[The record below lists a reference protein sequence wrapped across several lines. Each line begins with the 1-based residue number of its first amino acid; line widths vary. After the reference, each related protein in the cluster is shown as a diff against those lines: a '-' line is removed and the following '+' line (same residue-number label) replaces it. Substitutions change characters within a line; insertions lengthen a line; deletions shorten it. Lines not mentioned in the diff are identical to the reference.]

1 MDAPD
6 ILEEILA
13 HHGVKGMQWG
23 VRRARSRSSDV
34 SVVDKK
40 KKLKTYGG
48 KGRPAHSDAVVARTH
63 GQVAKKSGF
72 KALSNADLRA
82 YNERLNLEQNARRLS
97 ENDKSRGRQMVNKM
111 IGKNAP
117 KAIDVGAKTAMKT
130 KPAKKIMKK
139 GAKAVAFA
147 MAT

>member
-1 MDAPD
+1 MDAPE
-6 ILEEILA
+6 ILEDILA
-13 HHGVKGMQWG
+13 HHGIKGQKWG
-23 VRRARSRSSDV
+23 VRRARNRSSDV
-34 SVVDKK
+34 SVVDRK

-72 KALSNADLRA
+72 KALSNAELRA
-82 YNERLNLEQNARRLS
+82 YNERLNLEQNAKRLA

-117 KAIDVGAKTAMKT
+117 KALETGVKFGMNTRPVRKRMA
-130 KPAKKIMKK
+130 K
-139 GAKAVAFA
+139 GAAALAFA
-147 MAT
+147 GL

>member
-13 HHGVKGMQWG
+13 HHGIKGQKWG
-23 VRRARSRSSDV
+23 VRRARNRSSDV

-48 KGRPAHSDAVVARTH
+48 KGRPAHSDAVIARTS
-63 GQVAKKSGF
+63 GQIAKKSGP
-72 KALSNADLRA
+72 KALSNAELRA
-82 YNERLNLEQNARRLS
+82 FNERLNLEQNYRRLA

-111 IGKNAP
+111 IGRHAP
-117 KAIDVGAKTAMKT
+117 KAIDVGVKTGMKT
-130 KPAKKIMKK
+130 KPAKHLMKK
-139 GAKAVAFA
+139 GAKAMAFA
-147 MAT
+147 MA

>member
-1 MDAPD
+1 MDAPE

-63 GQVAKKSGF
+63 GQVAKKSGI
-72 KALSNADLRA
+72 KALSNAELRA
-82 YNERLNLEQNARRLS
+82 YNERLNLEQNAKRLTYADSGRGKKFVTQDDGKKRRS
-97 ENDKSRGRQMVNKM
+97 IWSAKGRN
-111 IGKNAP
+111 GSCY
-117 KAIDVGAKTAMKT
+117 
-130 KPAKKIMKK
+130 
-139 GAKAVAFA
+139 AVV
-147 MAT
+147 